1 MLVDLV
7 QVDTPE
13 GIKLSGAYFAPAGV
27 DRQSSADALIYFHG
41 DGGHFY
47 NPLYLWLG
55 QRMAERGIAFL
66 AANRRGHDH
75 VANGARGGP
84 LAGYAFESVDDSRAD
99 YAAWLALLRER
110 GHTRIVMGGHSGGAV
125 QGHLR
130 AGQREVRQR
139 DWQSCR
145 CRRASTTTKGVI
157 ALHGED
163 FLGPFRESERNVA
176 EGRPDA
182 LLRPGV
188 PWGSTWSARAY
199 VDCFNQDNRYSV
211 TRHAANTGVPTHFIF
226 GGEECA
232 IGGPQELPVC
242 GRARRSVAAA
252 GYPHVQVT
260 EIEGA
265 NHGYVGREE
274 ELFQTMFTWLS
285 EPLGT
290 SFRRDRK
297 PFTQSRKWGF
307 QAISHR

>member
-13 GIKLSGAYFAPAGV
+13 GIKLSGAYFAPTGA
-27 DRQSSADALIYFHG
+27 DRVSSVEALIYLHG

-55 QRMAERGIAFL
+55 QRFAEQGIAFL

-84 LAGYAFESVDDSRAD
+84 LAGYAFESVNDSRAD
-99 YAAWLALLRER
+99 YSAWLELLREG
-110 GHTRIVMGGHSGGAV
+110 GHGRIAIGGHSGGAV
-125 QGHLR
+125 R
-130 AGQREVRQR
+130 ATYAQANERFANVVAVMPVSPGEYNHE
-139 DWQSCR
+139 
-145 CRRASTTTKGVI
+145 GVI
-157 ALHGED
+157 ALHGDE

-176 EGRPDA
+176 EGRPDV
-182 LLRPGV
+182 LIRPGV

-199 VDCFNQDNRYSV
+199 VDCFKQDNRYSV

-242 GRARRSVAAA
+242 GAARRGVAAA

-274 ELFQTMFTWLS
+274 QLFETMISWLIG
-285 EPLGT
+285 L
-290 SFRRDRK
+290 
-297 PFTQSRKWGF
+297 
-307 QAISHR
+307 

>member
-13 GIKLSGAYFAPAGV
+13 GIKLSGAYFAPTGV
-27 DRQSSADALIYFHG
+27 DRQFSADALIYFHG

-75 VANGARGGP
+75 VANGVRGGP

-125 QGHLR
+125 R
-130 AGQREVRQR
+130 ATYAQANEKFANVVAVMPVSPGEYNHE
-139 DWQSCR
+139 
-145 CRRASTTTKGVI
+145 GVV

-163 FLGPFRESERNVA
+163 FLGPFRESERNMA
-176 EGRPDA
+176 EGRPDV

-188 PWGSTWSARAY
+188 PWGSTWSARAF

-242 GRARRSVAAA
+242 GAARRSVAAA

-274 ELFQTMFTWLS
+274 QLFQTMFTWLS
-285 EPLGT
+285 GL
-290 SFRRDRK
+290 
-297 PFTQSRKWGF
+297 
-307 QAISHR
+307 

>member
-13 GIKLSGAYFAPAGV
+13 GIKLSGVYFAPADV
-27 DRQSSADALIYFHG
+27 SRASSVEAFMYFHG

-55 QRMAERGIAFL
+55 ERFAERGIAFL

-75 VANGARGGP
+75 VAGGVRGGP

-99 YAAWLALLRER
+99 YAAWLELLRER
-110 GHTRIVMGGHSGGAV
+110 GHQRIAIGGHSGGAA
-125 QGHLR
+125 R
-130 AGQREVRQR
+130 ATYAQAKEHFANVVAVIPVSPGEYNHE
-139 DWQSCR
+139 
-145 CRRASTTTKGVI
+145 GVI

-176 EGRPDA
+176 EGRPDV
-182 LLRPGV
+182 LIRPGV

-211 TRHAANTGVPTHFIF
+211 TMHAANTGVPTHFIF

-232 IGGPQELPVC
+232 VGGPQELPVC
-242 GRARRSVAAA
+242 GAARRSVAAA
-252 GYPHVQVT
+252 GYPHVRVT

-265 NHGYVGREE
+265 NHGYAGREE
-274 ELFQTMFTWLS
+274 QLFQTMFSWLS
-285 EPLGT
+285 GL
-290 SFRRDRK
+290 
-297 PFTQSRKWGF
+297 
-307 QAISHR
+307 

>member
-27 DRQSSADALIYFHG
+27 ERASSVDVFMYFHG

-55 QRMAERGIAFL
+55 ERMAERGIAFL

-75 VANGARGGP
+75 VAGGARGGP

-99 YAAWLALLRER
+99 YAAWLELLRGR
-110 GHTRIVMGGHSGGAV
+110 GHERIVIGGHSGGAA
-125 QGHLR
+125 R
-130 AGQREVRQR
+130 ATYAQATERFANVIGVMPVSPGEYNHE
-139 DWQSCR
+139 
-145 CRRASTTTKGVI
+145 GVI

-163 FLGPFRESERNVA
+163 FLGPFRECERNLA
-176 EGRPDA
+176 DGRPDV
-182 LLRPGV
+182 LIRPGV
-188 PWGSTWSARAY
+188 PWGSTWSARAF

-211 TRHAANTGVPTHFIF
+211 TMHAANTGVPTQFIF

-242 GRARRSVAAA
+242 GAARRGIAAA

-274 ELFQTMFTWLS
+274 QLFDTMFAFLS
-285 EPLGT
+285 GL
-290 SFRRDRK
+290 
-297 PFTQSRKWGF
+297 
-307 QAISHR
+307 

>member
-13 GIKLSGAYFAPAGV
+13 GIKLSGAYFAPAGAE
-27 DRQSSADALIYFHG
+27 RQSPVDALIYFHG

-55 QRMAERGIAFL
+55 QQMAERGIAFL

-75 VANGARGGP
+75 VSNGVRGGP

-99 YAAWLALLRER
+99 YGAWLQLLRER

-125 QGHLR
+125 R
-130 AGQREVRQR
+130 ATYAQARERFANVVGVMPVSPGEYNHQ
-139 DWQSCR
+139 
-145 CRRASTTTKGVI
+145 GVI

-176 EGRPDA
+176 EGRPDV
-182 LLRPGV
+182 LIRPGV

-211 TRHAANTGVPTHFIF
+211 TMHAANTGVPTHYIF

-242 GRARRSVAAA
+242 GAARRSVAAA
-252 GYPHVQVT
+252 GYSHVQVT

-274 ELFQTMFTWLS
+274 QLFQTMFSWLS
-285 EPLGT
+285 SL
-290 SFRRDRK
+290 
-297 PFTQSRKWGF
+297 
-307 QAISHR
+307 

>member
-13 GIKLSGAYFAPAGV
+13 GIKLSGAYFAPTGA
-27 DRQSSADALIYFHG
+27 DRVSSVEALIYLHG

-55 QRMAERGIAFL
+55 QRFAEQGIAFL

-84 LAGYAFESVDDSRAD
+84 LAGYAFESVNDSRAD
-99 YAAWLALLRER
+99 YSAWLELLRER
-110 GHTRIVMGGHSGGAV
+110 GHGRIAIGGHSGGAV
-125 QGHLR
+125 R
-130 AGQREVRQR
+130 ATYAQANERFANVVAVMPVSPGEYNHE
-139 DWQSCR
+139 
-145 CRRASTTTKGVI
+145 GVI
-157 ALHGED
+157 ALHGDD
-163 FLGPFRESERNVA
+163 FLGPFRESERNLA
-176 EGRPDA
+176 EGRPDV
-182 LLRPGV
+182 LIRPGV
-188 PWGSTWSARAY
+188 PWGSTWSARAF

-242 GRARRSVAAA
+242 GAARRGVAAA

-274 ELFQTMFTWLS
+274 QLFETMISWLIG
-285 EPLGT
+285 L
-290 SFRRDRK
+290 
-297 PFTQSRKWGF
+297 
-307 QAISHR
+307 